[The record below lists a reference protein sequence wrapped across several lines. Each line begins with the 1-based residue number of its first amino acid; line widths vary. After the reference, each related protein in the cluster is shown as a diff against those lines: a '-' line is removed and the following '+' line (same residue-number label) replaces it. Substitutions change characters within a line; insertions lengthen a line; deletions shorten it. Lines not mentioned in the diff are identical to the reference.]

1 VKREDGKVTRTEQLL
16 NTTTSRIALLPQIGP
31 KENNIADTGN
41 QEENRAPEE
50 EPASMVSFMAKK
62 RKGISIHDE
71 MVFDGQTFLMAI
83 DTGCS
88 YCITNDDSHFVGEI
102 ETVSMT
108 VKGIG
113 GKQVVANKKGTVK
126 WSYLNDDGCVHDQYI
141 PNTYFNKESPYCLYS
156 PQHVALIAS
165 NDDPNEDSTC
175 VITYAE
181 KLVLLWEQGTQ
192 KRTVLIDPATNIFLM
207 QLAPAFERFH
217 AFNSTIEEIDDEM
230 YEMHNPNIVSD
241 TESDDESVISE
252 MEQHEPTIPSNM
264 GNNQP
269 IVLNVPE
276 PVNIHDRRH
285 PDLPD
290 SVFNQINFNGE
301 VEMLP
306 TEDVEIQ
313 ANTTQ
318 AQLLAW
324 HYRLGHIPF
333 AKIRQ
338 MASRGDLP
346 IGLATCQ
353 IPKCAACMYGKATRR
368 ARRTKSPVGKL
379 DLSLHNWYTNYVLEN
394 LYVFCT
400 QIMY

>member
-1 VKREDGKVTRTEQLL
+1 
-16 NTTTSRIALLPQIGP
+16 LLPQIGP
-31 KENNIADTGN
+31 KENNISDTGN

-50 EPASMVSFMAKK
+50 EPASMVCFMSKK
-62 RKGISIHDE
+62 RKGINI
-71 MVFDGQTFLMAI
+71 
-83 DTGCS
+83 
-88 YCITNDDSHFVGEI
+88 VGEI

-126 WSYLNDDGCVHDQYI
+126 WSYLNDDSCVHDQYI

-156 PQHVALIAS
+156 PQHVAQIAS
-165 NDDPNEDSTC
+165 NDDPNEDNTC

-207 QLAPAFERFH
+207 RSAPAFERFH
-217 AFNSTIEEIDDEM
+217 AFNSMIEEIDDGM

-241 TESDDESVISE
+241 TESNDESVISE
-252 MEQHEPTIPSNM
+252 MEQHDPTIPSNM

-269 IVLNVPE
+269 IVLNVPK

-290 SVFNQINFNGE
+290 SVFNRINFNGE

-368 ARRTKSPVGKL
+368 AWRTKSPVGKL
-379 DLSLHNWYTNYVLEN
+379 DLSLHNWYTNYVPEN